1 MLNMKKKNNNAV
13 AKSDKEE
20 LITALDI
27 GSSHLRLLSGYVG
40 PDKQIRI
47 RGYKEIKSVG
57 YSNGE
62 INDIGKL
69 AGTIASIVQQ
79 FQNEYGI
86 EVKDVVTG
94 VPGHVIQG
102 ENQQGNITVSSGQVT
117 ETDRNRAIENAAAG
131 LQQLNRNDFV
141 VIHKN
146 PQNYSTESSE
156 NIVNPIGFYA
166 KRLDVNV
173 HFIGCKGLYK
183 KNIEQA
189 VSMISSNIHT
199 KNVIYVGNAV
209 SAAAITENEKEI
221 GVIQADIGG
230 GTISFTVYDAGKQL
244 ISQGISDGGDYIT
257 NSIAREFAIPKQS
270 AEELKLKYGIASP
283 DIIPDDQKNY
293 QLKVEV
299 PTQFSNQTE
308 EVTITLG
315 ELSAVIYRCLGS
327 MFELLFQRI
336 TSHGK
341 SFLKS
346 LDIGAGVVLTGGT
359 AMLRGIDTVLS
370 DYINYYSQNPANEFL
385 HCNSKVR
392 IGVPVGLRM
401 CDDIRIPNELR
412 SSMAPGIAA
421 RPDQAVV
428 FGLLRVAKF
437 DNLEQYSNSRSR
449 NDDSDEVGKGFL
461 GNFKNW
467 MKREL

>member
-69 AGTIASIVQQ
+69 AGSIASIVQQ

-209 SAAAITENEKEI
+209 SAAITENEKEI

>member
-69 AGTIASIVQQ
+69 AVSIASIVQQ

>member
-69 AGTIASIVQQ
+69 AGSIASIVQQ

-221 GVIQADIGG
+221 Q
-230 GTISFTVYDAGKQL
+230 
-244 ISQGISDGGDYIT
+244 
-257 NSIAREFAIPKQS
+257 
-270 AEELKLKYGIASP
+270 
-283 DIIPDDQKNY
+283 
-293 QLKVEV
+293 
-299 PTQFSNQTE
+299 
-308 EVTITLG
+308 
-315 ELSAVIYRCLGS
+315 
-327 MFELLFQRI
+327 
-336 TSHGK
+336 
-341 SFLKS
+341 
-346 LDIGAGVVLTGGT
+346 
-359 AMLRGIDTVLS
+359 
-370 DYINYYSQNPANEFL
+370 
-385 HCNSKVR
+385 KVR
-392 IGVPVGLRM
+392 
-401 CDDIRIPNELR
+401 
-412 SSMAPGIAA
+412 
-421 RPDQAVV
+421 
-428 FGLLRVAKF
+428 K
-437 DNLEQYSNSRSR
+437 
-449 NDDSDEVGKGFL
+449 
-461 GNFKNW
+461 
-467 MKREL
+467 KRT